1 MVTRSGEQHVRRQAG
16 PVDGFGSYP
25 PEEVTFLVKD
35 LSNSLVEVSRTEYDQ
50 RIDQGGH
57 YADMLP
63 EEEYRP
69 TAEALSLF
77 EHALARS
84 ARRNHAPPGVA
95 SSRCPKDHPET
106 SDSRPRQC
114 TPPGGR
120 GRTPGASTWAPLRWM

>member
-1 MVTRSGEQHVRRQAG
+1 MTRPGEQHARRQAG

-35 LSNSLVEVSRTEYDQ
+35 LSNSLGEVSRTEYDQ

-69 TAEALSLF
+69 SAEALSLF

-84 ARRNHAPPGVA
+84 ARRPA
-95 SSRCPKDHPET
+95 R
-106 SDSRPRQC
+106 R
-114 TPPGGR
+114 R
-120 GRTPGASTWAPLRWM
+120 GDN